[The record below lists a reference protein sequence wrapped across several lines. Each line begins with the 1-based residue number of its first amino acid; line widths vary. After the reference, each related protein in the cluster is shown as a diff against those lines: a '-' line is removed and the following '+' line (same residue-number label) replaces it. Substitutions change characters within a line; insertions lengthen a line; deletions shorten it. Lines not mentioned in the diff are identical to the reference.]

1 MDLVT
6 LGADGDEAEDDE
18 RLHEDNEWMKLLGV
32 VREIHEISTQDLS
45 LKGNWNLS
53 YSILYLILSTLMVIV
68 ELQLKQA
75 VCL

>member
-1 MDLVT
+1 MT

-18 RLHEDNEWMKLLGV
+18 HLHEDNEWMKLLGV
-32 VREIHEISTQDLS
+32 VREIHEILIQDLS

-53 YSILYLILSTLMVIV
+53 CSVLYLILSILVVIV

>member
-1 MDLVT
+1 MT

-32 VREIHEISTQDLS
+32 VREIHEILIQDLS

-53 YSILYLILSTLMVIV
+53 YSVLYLILSILVVIV

>member
-1 MDLVT
+1 MT

-18 RLHEDNEWMKLLGV
+18 HLHEDNEWMKLLGV
-32 VREIHEISTQDLS
+32 VREIHEILIQDLS
-45 LKGNWNLS
+45 LKGNWNLR
-53 YSILYLILSTLMVIV
+53 YSVLYLILSILVVIV

>member
-1 MDLVT
+1 MT

-18 RLHEDNEWMKLLGV
+18 HLHEDNEWMKLLGV
-32 VREIHEISTQDLS
+32 VREIHEILIQDLS

-53 YSILYLILSTLMVIV
+53 YSVLYLILSILVVIV
-68 ELQLKQA
+68 ELQLKLA

>member
-1 MDLVT
+1 MT

-32 VREIHEISTQDLS
+32 VREIHEILIQDLS

-53 YSILYLILSTLMVIV
+53 YSVLYLILSTLMVIV

>member
-1 MDLVT
+1 MT
-6 LGADGDEAEDDE
+6 LGADGDEAEGDE

-32 VREIHEISTQDLS
+32 LREIHEILNQDLS

-53 YSILYLILSTLMVIV
+53 YSVLYLILSTLVVIA